1 MNCERYSE
9 WLSEAV
15 DGTLDVSK
23 RTELDAHL
31 RGCAEC
37 RELLNDLME
46 IRAAAATLDR
56 LTPSP
61 DMWNAIAAKIDLP
74 PDSAALP
81 LLRDESRSPVASLW
95 QLKRVSSWTQ
105 LTAAAAVLMMLGAAA
120 WFGLQTPSQPSGGE
134 STADLARAASELQ
147 LAEQHYLNA
156 IAALEKLTVQKDTA
170 LDQAVAAEIAQ
181 SLASIDRAI
190 NDSRAALETDPE
202 SFVAQTSLLEA
213 LRMKVAL
220 LQETVSLMN
229 ARS

>member
-120 WFGLQTPSQPSGGE
+120 WFGLQTPSPPSGGE